1 MARRLVFLT
10 RHGQTDWNVEGR
22 WQGHTD
28 IPLNDAGRAQARAL
42 AEALRV
48 AGPPVLSGLVS
59 SDLCRASETAQIVG
73 ESLGVKVSYVDAD
86 LRERMFGIFEG
97 LTRAECERH
106 HGEVW
111 RAWVEEQ
118 RAPDGIELPRAVAA
132 RMTRA
137 IDRAV
142 ERLGRD
148 GAALLLVTHGGALRA
163 AVHAATG
170 AQPGPIANG
179 ATWRLEWDGGIVS
192 AEAMDLAGAV

>member
-48 AGPPVLSGLVS
+48 AGAPVLSGLVS
-59 SDLCRASETAQIVG
+59 SDLCRARETAQIVG
-73 ESLGVKVSYVDAD
+73 ESLGVAVSYVDAD
-86 LRERMFGIFEG
+86 LRERMFGLFEG
-97 LTRAECERH
+97 LTRAECELH
-106 HGEVW
+106 HGELW
-111 RAWVEEQ
+111 RAWLEDQ
-118 RAPDGIELPRAVAA
+118 RAPDGIELPGAVAT

-137 IDRAV
+137 IGRAV

-148 GAALLLVTHGGALRA
+148 GDALLLVTHGGALRA
-163 AVHAATG
+163 AVQAATG
-170 AQPGPIANG
+170 ARPGPIANG
-179 ATWRLEWDGGIVS
+179 AIWRLEWDGGIVS
-192 AEAMDLAGAV
+192 AEAMDPVAAV